1 MKRTFAGCAVALRAL
16 SLTLFA
22 HASTAQSLL
31 GEAAT
36 VQQVCAVAAAAAVVI
51 VVGIMIIY
59 SSTVF
64 YVN

>member
-36 VQQVCAVAAAAAVVI
+36 VQQVCAVAAAAFVV
-51 VVGIMIIY
+51 VFGIMIIY

>member
-22 HASTAQSLL
+22 HASTAQSLP

-36 VQQVCAVAAAAAVVI
+36 VQQVCAAAAAVV